1 EFFEGEAA
9 IPAGAGLVEH
19 ARGEDVRLRQAY
31 VLVVPVAP
39 VTAIAAAGT
48 EERKQ
53 VAHEIV
59 VEVVDVAAVEGVLRR
74 NVVIDSGGD
83 FVRNIASRAD
93 RSLKVVYQGVVRRN
107 RHEVQGL

>member
-1 EFFEGEAA
+1 
-9 IPAGAGLVEH
+9 
-19 ARGEDVRLRQAY
+19 RQAY

-93 RSLKVVYQGVVRRN
+93 RSRQVVYQGVVGGH
-107 RHEVQGL
+107 RHEVEELQGEGIVESFHIGRVGEYARSRAADV